1 MEKIWFKDLG
11 NFISEKNYDKFFPA
25 VSYTYVEKLNS
36 LMRLSMYFSVIAF
49 IIKKDTNI
57 LFVPIF
63 MAVFTYFLF
72 KSEETS
78 KRANEDFL
86 DKMNLYKDP
95 HTNEICYKPKE
106 NNPFMNILMDDY
118 KHNPKRAKACNV
130 SNGNIKKM
138 ATKYFNNNLYRDV
151 GDIFHRNASDRNYY
165 TTAVTTIP
173 NDQDAFLNFAYKIDK
188 TCKEGNGRVCYANT
202 FRTTGN

>member
-11 NFISEKNYDKFFPA
+11 NFISENNYDNFFPA

-36 LMRLSMYFSVIAF
+36 LMRLSIYFSIIAF
-49 IIKKDTNI
+49 VIKKDTNI
-57 LFVPIF
+57 LFVPIL
-63 MAVFTYFLF
+63 MAIFTYFLF

-86 DKMNLYKDP
+86 NKMNLYKDP
-95 HTNEICYKPKE
+95 HTHEICYKPKE

-138 ATKYFNNNLYRDV
+138 TTKYFNNNLYRDV

-165 TTAVTTIP
+165 TTPVTTIP
-173 NDQDAFLNFAYKIDK
+173 NDQDAFLNYAYKIDK

>member
-1 MEKIWFKDLG
+1 
-11 NFISEKNYDKFFPA
+11 
-25 VSYTYVEKLNS
+25 
-36 LMRLSMYFSVIAF
+36 
-49 IIKKDTNI
+49 
-57 LFVPIF
+57 
-63 MAVFTYFLF
+63 MAIFTYFLF

-86 DKMNLYKDP
+86 NKMNLYKDP
-95 HTNEICYKPKE
+95 HTHEICYKPKE

-138 ATKYFNNNLYRDV
+138 TTKYFNNNLYRDV

-165 TTAVTTIP
+165 TTPVTTIP
-173 NDQDAFLNFAYKIDK
+173 NDQDAFLNYAYKIDK